1 VSVATLPEA
10 LEQGLIH
17 IGEQMVYVPIGHC
30 LKDIV
35 SLDRSLA
42 PACQNPAAGR
52 FSASLR
58 EAKLFSRPLVSLT
71 QAAKSAKDYWFSFFA
86 SACHN
91 TTADRTLRLPVPACL
106 RADTHRQARQTGL
119 CERHKVF
126 LSPVILYSEKPPAR
140 ETGRGCS
147 FVACKRCRCLGEE
160 IAPTDVVSSPSSFSR
175 SQQRGGELPSRH

>member
-1 VSVATLPEA
+1 VSVAALPEA

-17 IGEQMVYVPIGHC
+17 IGERMVHVPVGHG
-30 LKDIV
+30 LEDIV

-42 PACQNPAAGR
+42 

-71 QAAKSAKDYWFSFFA
+71 QAAKIAKDYWFSFFA

-91 TTADRTLRLPVPACL
+91 TTADRALRLPVPACL